1 MQFDSI
7 SVIIPAYNEA
17 QRLPVTLRRVH
28 EYLNSS
34 ANDFEIIVVDDGSTD
49 STESEVMKAASEFPG
64 IRLIKNETNRGKGFS
79 VRRGILASTKGLI
92 LMTDSDLSTP
102 IEEVAKLLPFVLDD
116 FEMAIGSRAM
126 AESDLAVRQPW
137 YREGMG
143 KIFNVLVRTMV
154 LGGIKDTQCGFKLMQ
169 GKAARK
175 VFEKCRIDGFSFDV
189 EALYVARTLGY
200 RIKEIPVRWLNSPAS
215 RVRILKDSLRMFLD
229 LLWIRAYRLL
239 GYYG

>member
-1 MQFDSI
+1 MQIDSI

-17 QRLPVTLRRVH
+17 QRLPITLRRVR
-28 EYLNSS
+28 EYFTAP

-49 STESEVMKAASEFPG
+49 ATESEVIKAASEFPG

-79 VRRGILASTKGLI
+79 VRRGILASTKDLI
-92 LMTDSDLSTP
+92 LMTDADLSTP
-102 IEEVAKLLPFVLDD
+102 IEEIAKLLPFVQND
-116 FEMAIGSRAM
+116 FDITIGSRAM

-143 KIFNVLVRTMV
+143 KIFNIFVRAMI
-154 LGGIKDTQCGFKLMQ
+154 LGGIKDTQCGFKLMR

-189 EALYVARTLGY
+189 EALYIARILGY
-200 RIKEIPVRWLNSPAS
+200 KIKEVPVRWLNSPAS
-215 RVRILKDSLRMFLD
+215 RVRIIKDSSRMFLD
-229 LLWIRAYRLL
+229 LLWIRAYGLL
-239 GYYG
+239 GYYE

>member
-1 MQFDSI
+1 MQIDSI

-28 EYLNSS
+28 EYFTAP

-49 STESEVMKAASEFPG
+49 ATESEVMKAASEFPR

-79 VRRGILASTKGLI
+79 VRRGILASTKYLI
-92 LMTDSDLSTP
+92 LLTDADLSTP
-102 IEEVAKLLPFVLDD
+102 VEEVVKLLPFVQND
-116 FEMAIGSRAM
+116 FDMAIGSRAM

-143 KIFNVLVRTMV
+143 KIFNILVRILVM
-154 LGGIKDTQCGFKLMQ
+154 GGIKDTQCGFKLMK

-189 EALYVARTLGY
+189 EALSVARFLGY
-200 RIKEIPVRWLNSPAS
+200 RIKEVPVRWLNSPAS
-215 RVRILKDSLRMFLD
+215 RVRIVKDSLRMFLD
-229 LLWIRAYRLL
+229 LLWIRVYTLL